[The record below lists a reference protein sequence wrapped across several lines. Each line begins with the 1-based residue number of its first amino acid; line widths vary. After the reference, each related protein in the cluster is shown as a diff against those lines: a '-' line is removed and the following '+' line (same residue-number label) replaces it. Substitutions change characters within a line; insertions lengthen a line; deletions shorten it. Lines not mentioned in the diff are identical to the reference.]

1 MPTKMAL
8 VDYKKCH
15 PEKCDSGICAA
26 ALACSHK
33 LLKQEG
39 DEPVLQDIAHMQVHG
54 DWVEIETFFG
64 EEKVIPGRVVEIDF
78 STSKILLD
86 QHGEHGKA

>member
-15 PEKCDSGICAA
+15 PEKCDSGICVA

-33 LLKQEG
+33 LLKQIDGPYEVPMTDPSLCRGCG
-39 DEPVLQDIAHMQVHG
+39 DCVRACPMKAIQIA
-54 DWVEIETFFG
+54 I
-64 EEKVIPGRVVEIDF
+64 I
-78 STSKILLD
+78 
-86 QHGEHGKA
+86 